1 MSNLPSF
8 VGDPDSRYLRKVEK
22 EITIPSMMKRIAH
35 KDKCP
40 EEVKGK
46 SRGSVTLT
54 DTETESDIN
63 SDSLGR

>member
-1 MSNLPSF
+1 MSNLLSF

-22 EITIPSMMKRIAH
+22 EVTIPSMMKRIAH

-46 SRGSVTLT
+46 AKISAFS
-54 DTETESDIN
+54 
-63 SDSLGR
+63 